1 MVKRVIGIDIGSSS
15 VKAAELVRSKKG
27 IEVVSFF
34 KKDLK
39 DEQGM
44 KEIAGILREKASR
57 GVKVISSIRAGQII
71 FRSIVVPFRNIKK
84 IKQIVKF
91 ETERYLTFPAEEAAV
106 DFYLLGYE
114 KQGGSRIMTVTVRR
128 ELLEAH
134 LSSLKKMGV
143 EPAVVDVDSTAL
155 INFIGEGEKNAAVVD
170 IGAENTSISIVSGG
184 VIVSMHSIRFG
195 GDNFTKC
202 WAEKEK
208 VDTDEA
214 EERKKAGKIEASALE
229 KSMSL
234 LISELK
240 YAMGA
245 FSLRGTET
253 AVNKIFLSGGG
264 AKLENLPG
272 FLENNLGMDVVRI
285 NPLSGLVHALDETSA
300 FQVQGCGDAAVGLAL
315 REFKKKEGRTFINLK
330 EGLPKDESCGR
341 SFIIS
346 VVLVS
351 LAAAVSVL
359 TVFAHFHRKSSYL
372 SNIESQIENS
382 FRQVFPEKGKKGKST
397 LEMISLLQQK
407 VKRLPGGE
415 NGAEAGSVL
424 EILREFAISVPDSIA
439 ADITD
444 LRLDGSLIHVEGE
457 TASFKNV
464 VNLSRSLSSSDYFKT
479 VLIKKADSVHGR
491 VKFRLEIT
499 K

>member
-1 MVKRVIGIDIGSSS
+1 MVRRVIGIDIGSSS
-15 VKAAELVRSKKG
+15 IKAAELVRSKKG

-39 DEQGM
+39 DEQGIN
-44 KEIAGILREKASR
+44 EIAGILSGKVSR
-57 GVKVISSIRAGQII
+57 GAKVISSIRAGQII
-71 FRSIVVPFRNIKK
+71 LRSIVVPFRDIKK

-91 ETERYLTFPAEEAAV
+91 ETERYLTFPAEEAAM

-134 LSSLKKMGV
+134 LSFLKKMGA
-143 EPAVVDVDSTAL
+143 EPAVVDVDSMAL
-155 INFIGEGEKNAAVVD
+155 INFIDEGEKNAAVVD
-170 IGAENTSISIVSGG
+170 IGTENTSISIVSGG
-184 VIVSMHSIRFG
+184 AIVSMRSIRFG
-195 GDNFTKC
+195 GEIETSAF
-202 WAEKEK
+202 
-208 VDTDEA
+208 
-214 EERKKAGKIEASALE
+214 EE
-229 KSMSL
+229 SMSP

-240 YAMGA
+240 YAMGS
-245 FSLRGTET
+245 FSLQGTE
-253 AVNKIFLSGGG
+253 AGVNKIFLSGGG

-272 FLENNLGMDVVRI
+272 FLENKLETEVVRI
-285 NPLSGLVHALDETSA
+285 EPLSGLVHNFDENSA
-300 FQVQGCGDAAVGLAL
+300 SQIQGCGDAAVGLAL
-315 REFKKKEGRTFINLK
+315 REFKEKEGRTFINLK
-330 EGLPKDESCGR
+330 EGLPKAASRGR

-346 VVLVS
+346 VVLML
-351 LAAAVSVL
+351 LAAAVSVF
-359 TVFAHFHRKSSYL
+359 TVFAHFHRKSLYL

-382 FRQVFPEKGKKGKST
+382 FRQVFPEKWKKGKST
-397 LEMISLLQQK
+397 LEIISLLQQK
-407 VKRLPGGE
+407 VKKDRRRTGAE

-424 EILREFAISVPDSIA
+424 EMLREFAISVPDSIA

-444 LRLDGSLIHVEGE
+444 LRLDGNIIRAEGK

-464 VNLSRSLSSSDYFKT
+464 DNLSRSISSSDYFGT
-479 VLIKKADSVHGR
+479 VLVKEADSVGGK